1 MRVKSVQEK
10 GRGKWVY
17 DAPFLSSENVYCDF
31 LIKSNFD
38 WFWFKT
44 NNRCELT
51 AIDTEAFNKY
61 QIDQLLTLEI
71 KTNWTAIDRPIEK
84 DWLKVEFSWFGW
96 FPSLIRTKDCRS
108 SDPCFN
114 QMDSEMRE
122 AALNKFRR
130 RVRNWKMQLMLCL
143 RTATYSWNESLPSSS
158 ESKKRTSLYVS
169 VSLTVKLR

>member
-1 MRVKSVQEK
+1 MWVKSVQEK

-17 DAPFLSSENVYCDF
+17 DALFLSSEIVYCDF
-31 LIKSNFD
+31 LIKSNCD

-44 NNRCELT
+44 NNRCEFT
-51 AIDTEAFNKY
+51 AIDTEAFKKH

-84 DWLKVEFSWFGW
+84 DRLKVEFSWFGW
-96 FPSLIRTKDCRS
+96 LPSLIRTEDCRS
-108 SDPCFN
+108 FEPCLN
-114 QMDSEMRE
+114 QMGTQMTE
-122 AALNKFRR
+122 AALNQFRR
-130 RVRNWKMQLMLCL
+130 GVRNWKILRILCL